1 MAAKTPRE
9 TSVNLAVNLGG
20 LAMKNPVT
28 TASGT
33 FAAGMEYSDFVDVS
47 ALGAVT
53 TKGVSLNGWEGNASP
68 RIAEVPSGMLNSIGL
83 QNPGVAHLKS
93 EELPWLREQG
103 ATSIVNVSGHS
114 FDEYVQVIEA
124 LEDAPVDAYEV
135 NISCPNVDAGG
146 MTLGTHVPSV
156 EKVVSLC
163 REATSRPLIV
173 KLTPNVTDITEIARA
188 AEASG
193 ADAISLINTL
203 LGMAIDVKRRRP
215 VLARVVGGFSG
226 PAVKPVAL
234 RMVWQCSKAVSVPI
248 LGMGGVTTGTD
259 AVEFMLA
266 GATAIAVGTAN
277 FMNPQATVD
286 VIDGIIDY
294 CEEQGVNDVNDLIG
308 ALECYRISTL
318 NPPATA

>member
-1 MAAKTPRE
+1 MVARTPRE
-9 TSVNLAVNLGG
+9 TSVNLSVNLGG

-103 ATSIVNVSGHS
+103 ATTIVNVSGHS

-203 LGMAIDVKRRRP
+203 LGMAIDAKRRRP

-266 GATAIAVGTAN
+266 GATAVAVGTAN

-286 VIDGIIDY
+286 VIDGVIDY
-294 CEEQGVNDVNDLIG
+294 CEKQGVNDVNDLIG
-308 ALECYRISTL
+308 ALEC
-318 NPPATA
+318 

>member
-83 QNPGVAHLKS
+83 QNPGVAHLKN

-103 ATSIVNVSGHS
+103 STTIVNVSGHS

-266 GATAIAVGTAN
+266 GATAVAVGTAN

-294 CEEQGVNDVNDLIG
+294 CEEQGANDVNDLIG
-308 ALECYRISTL
+308 ALEC
-318 NPPATA
+318 

>member
-20 LAMKNPVT
+20 LTMKNPVT

-83 QNPGVAHLKS
+83 QNPGVAHLKI

-103 ATSIVNVSGHS
+103 ATTIVNVSGHS

-248 LGMGGVTTGTD
+248 LGMGGVTTGID

-266 GATAIAVGTAN
+266 GATAVAVGTAN

-286 VIDGIIDY
+286 VIDGIVDY

-308 ALECYRISTL
+308 ALEC
-318 NPPATA
+318 

>member
-33 FAAGMEYSDFVDVS
+33 FAAGMEYSDFIDVS

-68 RIAEVPSGMLNSIGL
+68 RITEVPSGMLNSIGL

-93 EELPWLREQG
+93 KELPWLREQG
-103 ATSIVNVSGHS
+103 ATTIVNVSGHS

-266 GATAIAVGTAN
+266 GATAVAVGTAN

-308 ALECYRISTL
+308 ALEC
-318 NPPATA
+318 

>member
-20 LAMKNPVT
+20 LAMKNPIT

-33 FAAGMEYSDFVDVS
+33 FAAGMEYSDFIDVS

-103 ATSIVNVSGHS
+103 ATTIVNVSGHS

-124 LEDAPVDAYEV
+124 FEDAPVDAYEV

-266 GATAIAVGTAN
+266 GATAVAVGTAN
-277 FMNPQATVD
+277 FMNPQATVA

-308 ALECYRISTL
+308 ALEC
-318 NPPATA
+318 

>member
-9 TSVNLAVNLGG
+9 TSVNLSVNLGG

-33 FAAGMEYSDFVDVS
+33 FAAGMEYSDFVGVS

-103 ATSIVNVSGHS
+103 ATTIVNVSGHS

-163 REATSRPLIV
+163 RKATSRPLIV

-266 GATAIAVGTAN
+266 GATAVAVGTAN

-308 ALECYRISTL
+308 ALEC
-318 NPPATA
+318 

>member
-33 FAAGMEYSDFVDVS
+33 FAAGMEYSDFVDVF

-103 ATSIVNVSGHS
+103 ATTIVNVSGHS

-146 MTLGTHVPSV
+146 MTLGTHIPSV

-215 VLARVVGGFSG
+215 VLACVVGGFSG

-266 GATAIAVGTAN
+266 GATAVAVGTAN

-308 ALECYRISTL
+308 ALEC
-318 NPPATA
+318 

>member
-103 ATSIVNVSGHS
+103 ATTIVNVSGHS

-203 LGMAIDVKRRRP
+203 LGMAIDVKRRQP

-248 LGMGGVTTGTD
+248 LGMGGVTTGID

-266 GATAIAVGTAN
+266 GATAVAVGTAN

-308 ALECYRISTL
+308 ALEC
-318 NPPATA
+318 

>member
-33 FAAGMEYSDFVDVS
+33 FAAGMEYSDFVDIS

-53 TKGVSLNGWEGNASP
+53 TKGVSLTGWEGNASP

-103 ATSIVNVSGHS
+103 ATTIVNVSGHS
-114 FDEYVQVIEA
+114 FDEYVRVIEA

-266 GATAIAVGTAN
+266 GATAVAVGTAN
-277 FMNPQATVD
+277 FMNPQSTVD

-294 CEEQGVNDVNDLIG
+294 CEEQGVNDVNNLIG
-308 ALECYRISTL
+308 ALEC
-318 NPPATA
+318 

>member
-9 TSVNLAVNLGG
+9 TSVNLAVNLGS

-53 TKGVSLNGWEGNASP
+53 TKGVSLNNREGNASP

-103 ATSIVNVSGHS
+103 ATIIVNVSGHS

-173 KLTPNVTDITEIARA
+173 KLTPNVTDVTEIARA

-266 GATAIAVGTAN
+266 GATAVAVGTAN

-308 ALECYRISTL
+308 ALEC
-318 NPPATA
+318 